1 MVWQN
6 GSIMWVYEIKEKSV
20 IATDLHSLR
29 ELKMIEEDADWLW
42 IDCIEPSSEEFE
54 IVSELFCNEPKIL
67 DSIREGRVFS
77 RYKKHNDCTLLS
89 VSAATLQNEVKIY
102 PLYMAVK
109 EKMLLTLR
117 SKGSSKPVEY
127 AIQTLQDCVSE
138 AKETSPSFV
147 VGEVLRET
155 TNDNLEVVMALR
167 EMIEKVEEEAIAKPS
182 SKAIS
187 KKVFALKRQMAQ
199 LYRLLWSEEQI
210 MSSLKDGLIPNIELC
225 RETILGLEDSMSNV
239 ERELEF
245 LNSYDNALDGVLRLQ
260 DLGMIHIVERTLIY
274 LTIIILV
281 MNVFLIVLE
290 VGILDLLL
298 GR

>member
-1 MVWQN
+1 
-6 GSIMWVYEIKEKSV
+6 MWVYEINERSV
-20 IATDLHSLR
+20 IASDLHSLQ
-29 ELKMIEEDADWLW
+29 ELKRIEKDAEWLW
-42 IDCIEPSSEEFE
+42 IDSIEPSSKEFE
-54 IVSELFCNEPKIL
+54 IVSELFCNDPKIL
-67 DSIREGRVFS
+67 DTMKEGKMFS
-77 RYKKHNDCTLLS
+77 RYKKHNDCTILS
-89 VSAATLQNEVKIY
+89 VSAATFQNELIVY
-102 PLYMAVK
+102 PIYMAVK
-109 EKMLLTLR
+109 EKMLLSLR
-117 SKGSSKPVEY
+117 SKGSSKPIEY
-127 AIQTLQDCVSE
+127 AIQTLRDRVSE
-138 AKETSPSFV
+138 GKETSPSFV

-155 TNDNLEVVMALR
+155 TNDNLEVVMTLR
-167 EMIEKVEEEAIAKPS
+167 EMIEKVEEEAIAEPS

-187 KKVFALKRQMAQ
+187 KKVFALKRQIAK

-225 RETILGLEDSMSNV
+225 QETVLGLEDSMSNV
-239 ERELEF
+239 ARELEF

-260 DLGMIHIVERTLIY
+260 DLGMIHKVERTLIY